1 MPTRI
6 VSVLNRHTFLILHR
20 WLGLLLILPVLL
32 LSLTGGLLV
41 YKQELDQSLNAD
53 LMLIEQYDLYA
64 EPLSVAQL
72 EDRIQQVYPQSR
84 ISWFDLS
91 FYQGAA
97 YLPEQESGVHSN

>member
-1 MPTRI
+1 M
-6 VSVLNRHTFLILHR
+6 
-20 WLGLLLILPVLL
+20 LLLT
-32 LSLTGGLLV
+32 LTGGLLV
-41 YKQELDQSLNAD
+41 YKQELGQWLNAD
-53 LMLIEQYDLYA
+53 LMLIGQYDLYA